1 MAEYGGSTRSAGG
14 FPWRAGGERA
24 GRLSLG
30 HRHPEVQVAVSCY
43 QIVGKLILKPA
54 CSKWGSQMSS

>member
-1 MAEYGGSTRSAGG
+1 MEEVGAGG

-30 HRHPEVQVAVSCY
+30 RRHPEVQVAVR
-43 QIVGKLILKPA
+43 KRHKTA
-54 CSKWGSQMSS
+54 

>member
-14 FPWRAGGERA
+14 FPWRAGGERE

-30 HRHPEVQVAVSCY
+30 HRHPEVQVAVR
-43 QIVGKLILKPA
+43 KRRKTA
-54 CSKWGSQMSS
+54 